1 MSKEGLPLR
10 TLAAKAGMDVKTAR
24 KYLGSG
30 RLPTQMKVA
39 RLWRTREDPF
49 AAVWPEVERELKGAP
64 DLQAVT
70 LFEDLQR
77 QYPGQF
83 QDGQLRTLQR
93 RVRVWRGLYGPD
105 QEVYFP
111 QTHHPGRI
119 SQSDFTWM
127 NSLDVTIGG
136 QSYRHLLYHFALTY
150 SNWEYVEVCFSE
162 SFESLSRGFQNAV
175 WTLGGVPERHQTDHL
190 GAATFGGKEREDF
203 GAYYLALMR
212 HYGITPTRNNAGRA
226 NENGDVEQAHYRI
239 KERIDQALLL
249 RGSRDFMSRGAYHDF
264 LRKIFMAR
272 NRNRSQRLEA
282 EVAVLRRL
290 PAYRLNDYR
299 QYRVP
304 VSAWSTVRVAH
315 NTYSVPARLIRHEVT
330 ARLYAEHVE
339 IFFAGQCVCS
349 MQRLRGK
356 GKARMDYRHVIRSLV
371 RKPGAFANYRYREEM
386 FPSTVFRQ
394 AYDYLQESDLGHAS
408 RRYLKI
414 LEWSAMNSEASM
426 EAALRCLLDAG
437 EELCFERLV
446 SMAEGPVQEPLK
458 IDIVAP
464 DLSSYDGLLQ
474 EVIL

>member
-1 MSKEGLPLR
+1 
-10 TLAAKAGMDVKTAR
+10 
-24 KYLGSG
+24 
-30 RLPTQMKVA
+30 
-39 RLWRTREDPF
+39 
-49 AAVWPEVERELKGAP
+49 
-64 DLQAVT
+64 
-70 LFEDLQR
+70 
-77 QYPGQF
+77 
-83 QDGQLRTLQR
+83 
-93 RVRVWRGLYGPD
+93 
-105 QEVYFP
+105 
-111 QTHHPGRI
+111 
-119 SQSDFTWM
+119 
-127 NSLDVTIGG
+127 
-136 QSYRHLLYHFALTY
+136 
-150 SNWEYVEVCFSE
+150 
-162 SFESLSRGFQNAV
+162 SLSRGFQNAV

-249 RGSRDFMSRGAYHDF
+249 RGSRDFISRGAYHDF

-299 QYRVP
+299 QYRVA

-356 GKARMDYRHVIRSLV
+356 GKARMHYRHVISSLV

-394 AYDYLQESDLGHAS
+394 AYDYLQENDLGHAS

-414 LEWSAMNSEASM
+414 LQWSAMNSEASM

-437 EELCFERLV
+437 EDLCFERLV